1 MSQLSCHVLDNTN
14 GVPASDITVKVFRL
28 GSFECLA
35 EGITGADG
43 RVDFGDTH
51 FAAGNYTL
59 RFLVAPYCEAQF
71 GQVFFPMI
79 DIHFTI
85 TDKRHY
91 HIPLLLS
98 PFAFSSYRGS

>member
-14 GVPASDITVKVFRL
+14 GIPASGITVKVSRL

-35 EGITGADG
+35 EGITSADG
-43 RVDFGDTH
+43 RVDFGETR
-51 FAAGNYTL
+51 FAPGNYTL
-59 RFLVAPYCEAQF
+59 RFLVAPYCEETF
-71 GQVFFPMI
+71 GQTFFPMI

-85 TDKRHY
+85 VDKRHY